1 VQNVELELVLV
12 SRLWFVSGGYLPAH
26 MGALLTVVED
36 HRFDSGLPWRLSEKL
51 EPVVMMGGRWR
62 ISMSMWTGK
71 AGG

>member
-36 HRFDSGLPWRLSEKL
+36 HRFDSGLSEKL